1 MATLSRFHA
10 RKVRSRGLRELSE
23 REALRPRLRHRNA
36 GVPGIGDAYT
46 LKLRDY
52 MEIAAATA
60 VTFQI
65 LYTIAVG
72 GQYTPVGGTAYN
84 KTRRDTNMTQPGQL
98 SNPRKFM
105 VKGLSCSNRGDIAA
119 SDWNQFFFN
128 TLMTFYI
135 DEKRYF
141 ECTPLELPGGGG
153 VSGFSQTFQATAAA
167 ANYGSIGNGYPDSR
181 SIFILEGQEWIAALQ
196 NFSVVLDP
204 TLFHS
209 GAFTTAAAAG
219 TTFGTGVKINFNI
232 EGILVGPV
240 L

>member
-1 MATLSRFHA
+1 MKKLSRFHA
-10 RKVRSRGLRELSE
+10 EKLRARGLGELSE
-23 REALRPRLRHRNA
+23 RQALRPRLRWRNA

-46 LKLRDY
+46 LKIRDY

-72 GQYTPVGGTAYN
+72 GPYTPVGGTAYN
-84 KTRRDTNMTQPGQL
+84 KTRRDTNIVQPGML
-98 SNPRKFM
+98 GNPRKFM
-105 VKGLSCSNRGDIAA
+105 VKGLSCSNRGDIAP

-128 TLMTFYI
+128 SLVTFKI
-135 DEKRYF
+135 DEKTYF
-141 ECTPLELPGGGG
+141 ECTPEELPGGGG
-153 VSGFSQTFQATAAA
+153 ASGFSQVLQTTAANA
-167 ANYGSIGNGYPDSR
+167 INGSIANGRPDSR

-219 TTFGTGVKINFNI
+219 TTFGTGIKINFNI